1 MKRLF
6 ACFLAV
12 MLCLLPYASYAQIWE
27 GSGGSAID
35 EGLGFGGGSGGGDID
50 WGEFTGDKCTIT
62 FQNYDGTGVQ
72 SAIVPVGVPS
82 RYVMSEIEE
91 PTKPGYIFNGWS
103 LIDDYPTPVT
113 IPDNFVATTT
123 YYSIFVK
130 TRYTVYYRDVDNSLY
145 TSQTYEY
152 GDEIVEPTEP
162 TYANDYFWDW
172 DGLPDDMP
180 PATFTVNALVFPKTT
195 EAYGMEVDLDAVS
208 SATAYTYLYD
218 SVGKNPVTIS
228 TDGTVNNWDDTS
240 SSWKSFIY
248 QYVEPCMLKLDG
260 TVDYYLDR
268 DNQSLRADGVTASDI
283 SNSSYDGN
291 AMVEFRK
298 LWSNAKRIRGTNKYR
313 LIMSPNEINKI
324 TFAEAFKRAD
334 GTYADKAY
342 YSMFKAG
349 YANSRAN
356 SLGGVGTDDNTTN
369 LSTIRARA
377 RINGAGWDVTYEALT
392 QHVYKI
398 AFLTGRTVEPIGVL
412 FHKSNIPVRYSSRA
426 PDNRSHGISNGCFY
440 IQGNQNTNG
449 LIKTLWIND
458 LWGSLQYL
466 QTGLCYHE
474 TKAKLAYPPF
484 ADYGSLDD
492 YFDIMDYSE
501 DTAFMSN
508 SNNLSATRLSFY
520 KGIAYESKCK
530 SSYNSSAGS
539 NAALIG
545 SYWFGF
551 VLQASYRKGNYIM
564 PSYRGNP
571 ARLDNAS
578 DAVPSVSYHHCGGN
592 SNTTTPNTVTFGY
605 RLSYIGNNT
614 RGKLQSSGFDRKSLL
629 NRLESKDEPK
639 EIATPTQEIIK

>member
-1 MKRLF
+1 MKKLF
-6 ACFLAV
+6 ILLAL
-12 MLCLLPYASYAQIWE
+12 MLFCLPSYAQIWE

-35 EGLGFGGGSGGGDID
+35 EGLGFGSGSGGGDID

-103 LIDDYPTPVT
+103 LLSDYPTPVT

-130 TRYTVYYRDVDNSLY
+130 TRYTVYYRDVDSSLY

-248 QYVEPCMLKLDG
+248 QYAEPCMLKLDG

-313 LIMSPNEINKI
+313 LIMSPQEINKV

-334 GTYADKAY
+334 GTYVDKVY

-349 YANSRAN
+349 WYNSRAN
-356 SLGGVGTDDNTTN
+356 SLGGVGTEDGTTSI
-369 LSTIRARA
+369 STIRSRA
-377 RINGAGWDVTYEALT
+377 QANGSGWDVTHEALT
-392 QHVYKI
+392 QHVFKM
-398 AFLTGRTVEPIGVL
+398 AFLVGRTVEPIGVL
-412 FHKSNIPVRYSSRA
+412 FNKENIVVKFSSRA
-426 PDNRSHGISNGCFY
+426 PDNRSSGRSNGCFY
-440 IQGNQNTNG
+440 VQGNLNTSG

-458 LWGSLQYL
+458 LWGSLDFL
-466 QTGLCYHE
+466 QIGLCYYN
-474 TKAKLAYPPF
+474 TKVKYANPPF
-484 ADYGSLDD
+484 AQDGYLDG
-492 YFDIMDYSE
+492 YIDIKDFSA
-501 DTAFMSN
+501 DTAFMS
-508 SNNLSATRLSFY
+508 SSDTLSATRLSFY
-520 KGIAYESKCK
+520 NGVAYESKCK
-530 SSYNSSAGS
+530 NSNNSE
-539 NAALIG
+539 NAVLRPA
-545 SYWFGF
+545 WFGF
-551 VLQASYRKGNYIM
+551 VLKASYRKANYIM
-564 PSYRGNP
+564 PSYRGVP
-571 ARLDNAS
+571 FKRDNTS
-578 DAVPSVSYHHCGGN
+578 EEPPSVLYHHCGFNASASLPN
-592 SNTTTPNTVTFGY
+592 SAVFGY
-605 RLSYIGNNT
+605 RIAYVEPAPNRGLLSMP
-614 RGKLQSSGFDRKSLL
+614 L
-629 NRLESKDEPK
+629 NKHKAIVEPEEIRR
-639 EIATPTQEIIK
+639 EIATPTNEIGDKK

>member
-27 GSGGSAID
+27 GDGGQGID
-35 EGLGFGGGSGGGDID
+35 EGLGFGGGSGGSID
-50 WGEFTGDKCTIT
+50 WSEFTGDKCTIT

-72 SAIVPVGVPS
+72 SAVVPVGVPS

-91 PTKPGYIFNGWS
+91 PTKPGYLFNGWS

-130 TRYTVYYRDVDNSLY
+130 TRYTVYYRNADSSLY

-195 EAYGMEVDLDAVS
+195 TAYGMEVDLDAVS

-268 DNQSLRADGVTASDI
+268 DNQSLRTDGVTASDI

-313 LIMSPNEINKI
+313 LIMSPQEINKI

-334 GTYADKAY
+334 GTYVDKVY

-349 YANSRAN
+349 WDNTRAN
-356 SLGGVGTDDNTTN
+356 SLGGVGTDDQTTSI
-369 LSTIRARA
+369 STIRTRA
-377 RINGAGWDVTYEALT
+377 QANGSGWDVTYEALT

-412 FHKSNIPVRYSSRA
+412 FHKSNIPVRYSARA

-440 IQGNQNTNG
+440 VRGNQNTGG

-458 LWGSLQYL
+458 LWGSLAYL
-466 QTGLCYHE
+466 QIGLCYYN
-474 TKAKLAYPPF
+474 TKVKYANPPF
-484 ADYGSLDD
+484 AQFGYLDG
-492 YFDIMDYSE
+492 YIDIKDFSE
-501 DTAFMSN
+501 DTAFMNS

-530 SSYNSSAGS
+530 NSMNNSGGTVLVS
-539 NAALIG
+539 PG
-545 SYWFGF
+545 WFGL

-564 PSYRGNP
+564 PSYRGVP
-571 ARLDNAS
+571 FKLDHTS
-578 DAVPSVSYHHCGGN
+578 DVPPSISYHHCGNNIYTALPN
-592 SNTTTPNTVTFGY
+592 SSAFGY
-605 RLSYIGNNT
+605 RIAYVEPAPSRGLLSIPLNKHKAIVEPEET
-614 RGKLQSSGFDRKSLL
+614 RR
-629 NRLESKDEPK
+629 
-639 EIATPTQEIIK
+639 EIATPTNEIGEKQ